1 MTHPDDIEDVKL
13 ALRALYDKH
22 KAILEEGNAG
32 YHVLEAILDLS
43 RYEAFAQDAIEE
55 GGESEFSEHNI
66 LNKAQLGVK

>member
-1 MTHPDDIEDVKL
+1 MTHPSDIEDVKL
-13 ALRALYDKH
+13 ALRAFYDKH
-22 KAILEEGNAG
+22 KTMLEESNAG

-55 GGESEFSEHNI
+55 DSSDFNEHSI